1 MPKELVL
8 HEGQLAEK
16 IVTESYQV
24 IELGQL
30 EAEVNSHQAD
40 VDNLTQQIETLTT
53 QRSEAEVALED
64 SKSNFEA
71 GKALVEVPA
80 DSTDGAEGQAEDGA
94 SEPTADSVAEPST
107 DF

>member
-8 HEGQLAEK
+8 HDGQLAEK

-30 EAEVNSHQAD
+30 EAEVNANQAT
-40 VDNLTQQIETLTT
+40 VDQARNEAAAANA
-53 QRSEAEVALED
+53 RVAEAEVALED
-64 SKSNFEA
+64 SKSNFET
-71 GKALVEVPA
+71 GKVVVAQLTN
-80 DSTDGAEGQAEDGA
+80 SGAEEPAENAA
-94 SEPTADSVAEPST
+94 SEPTEDSVAQPNT

>member
-24 IELGQL
+24 IELSQL
-30 EAEVNSHQAD
+30 EAEVNAHQAD
-40 VDNLTQQIETLTT
+40 VDNLTTQITELTNQKT
-53 QRSEAEVALED
+53 TAEAALED

-71 GKALVEVPA
+71 GKTLVEVPA
-80 DSTDGAEGQAEDGA
+80 DPAATGEGEDGT
-94 SEPTADSVAEPST
+94 SEPSADGVAQPNT

>member
-30 EAEVNSHQAD
+30 EAEVNSHQST
-40 VDNLTQQIETLTT
+40 VDSLTQQIETLTT
-53 QRSEAEVALED
+53 QRSEAEAALED

-80 DSTDGAEGQAEDGA
+80 DPAAEGEGEDGA
-94 SEPTADSVAEPST
+94 SEPSTDGVAEPNT